1 VALLMLVL
9 QVWYR
14 GLIRCDA
21 LKNDLRC
28 LEYDS
33 EHKQSM
39 ECAWVDWFERDEQAG
54 LNSFIYA
61 LLS

>member
-1 VALLMLVL
+1 MALLILVL

-14 GLIRCDA
+14 GLIRCDS

-33 EHKQSM
+33 ERKQSM
-39 ECAWVDWFERDEQAG
+39 ECTWVDWFERDEQAG